1 MKRMQAWKLLMG
13 IFATFWVIFAIIL
26 IFSGIPFYV
35 VSIAL
40 TTVAMLSLLVIAL
53 AWAYQNNF

>member
-1 MKRMQAWKLLMG
+1 MQAWKLLMG
-13 IFATFWVIFAIIL
+13 IFAIFWVIFAIIL

-40 TTVAMLSLLVIAL
+40 TTVAMLSLLIVAL

>member
-1 MKRMQAWKLLMG
+1 MQAWKLLMG

-40 TTVAMLSLLVIAL
+40 TTVAMLSLIIIAL